1 MSDNV
6 EAHSGLFQ
14 FQWVWMRLS
23 GVNRHKYGWC
33 QPLRYMC
40 VFCANSLCKNIVR
53 LERAHAKNTCNKQ
66 NCSFSFREREQYVQ
80 CAAGICDDHT
90 AAGSETQRE
99 IRKRRLI
106 YNSQSILEQED
117 HWKWLFKLSIEV
129 VVVSCLHFQLCL
141 LASIIIFPN
150 LEYPF

>member
-1 MSDNV
+1 MLKRTVVCFNSSECEWGYLVLTDTNT
-6 EAHSGLFQ
+6 G
-14 FQWVWMRLS
+14 
-23 GVNRHKYGWC
+23 GVSPWD
-33 QPLRYMC
+33 PC

-53 LERAHAKNTCNKQ
+53 LERAHAKNTRNKQ

-80 CAAGICDDHT
+80 CVAGICDDRT

-117 HWKWLFKLSIEV
+117 GWKWVFKLSVEV
-129 VVVSCLHFQLCL
+129 VVVSCLHLQLCL
-141 LASIIIFPN
+141 LASIMIFPN